1 MSLPKLIA
9 TALALLLF
17 RFGFSQAI
25 CGFDEVH
32 GKKMKENPVYRQN
45 ILNYESNLRQYIQQ
59 HPELQDSK
67 IKSNSAGSKFKS
79 LGGGPPY
86 LIPLVVHVVHT
97 GGALGSIYNPT
108 DAQVQSTVDY
118 VNQVY
123 NGTYPGTVGAGD
135 LQIQFVLAK
144 RDPNC
149 NPTNGIDHVDGS
161 GIAGYTAGGVNL
173 QTTLGTD
180 ELNVKNLVRWDPS
193 QYYNV
198 WVVDK
203 IDGND
208 GTSGSF
214 FAGFAYF
221 PGSPSNYDGTILL
234 ATQMGPG
241 LKTLPHELGH
251 GFNLYHPFQDASGA
265 VCPPNADCTVD
276 GDQVCDTDPITQPV
290 GFVCRSGNNPCT
302 STAYTNNTESNYMNY
317 TNCSTL
323 FTVGQKTR
331 MLASAASPAR
341 ISLANSLGGT
351 APGAGSTPCI
361 PKIDFEITNDQVTE
375 ATAASSV
382 CRSYTDYTYNVVIG
396 NGPSVNA
403 TATLYVAGSTATEG
417 LDFDITTN
425 GNFASPSKTLNF
437 PAGSTSSQSF
447 NIRIYDDASVE
458 GTEDFTLGFTV
469 NNGGGDAVLGDG
481 RPNLTITINDNDTA
495 PYGPVNVTKSLGS
508 NVGLLSSPFA
518 AASTKQ
524 KSQIMYLASELK
536 AAGIAAGNIVG
547 LALNISKNS
556 GSSFVYNSLTI
567 KMGQTNHGSL
577 YNGSTEGPLSDA
589 GFTTV
594 YSSNFT
600 TADGWNNFVF
610 SAPFTWDG
618 SSNIVVEI
626 CYDDGASTSSNDN
639 IEAYSDGNP
648 YSRYGWQSGI
658 NCTGSFSGFNFYNS
672 GFKPIIQFVYADPG
686 TQIQTVINSSK
697 QEYLGPNA
705 DIYYYDQA
713 TNKLMARIQNL
724 GSFNYGCTQV
734 ILDRQGSGATAF
746 WNNNTANF
754 LMDKTFHVLPTT
766 NNPAGSY
773 TVTLYYTQAE
783 VNGWQAATGQSIS
796 NIQLVKVTNQ
806 ISNVT
811 PVTSGAGGT
820 VTIGSPIVSSLAS
833 NTALSFNFTN
843 GFSGF
848 GAGVVGTALP
858 ITLLDFEGRLI
869 GKNIRLD
876 WSTSLEVNSKAFE
889 VERSYSDSGFVKIGA
904 VAATGNSSE
913 NRSYSFIDPDPAQE
927 NNFYRLKQ
935 IDLDGKFQYS
945 RIVIVKGQNGENGF
959 KILNNP
965 FTDNLAI
972 QFDKAP
978 AGRVGVRLLDVT
990 GRELYQQQKE
1000 SSGLNRIPVDL
1011 SGTKLSAGIYLLEL
1025 RYNNE
1030 IHVERVIKE

>member
-1 MSLPKLIA
+1 MIEDPA
-9 TALALLLF
+9 
-17 RFGFSQAI
+17 
-25 CGFDEVH
+25 
-32 GKKMKENPVYRQN
+32 YRQKMQ
-45 ILNYESNLRQYIQQ
+45 NYESNLRQYIQQ

-67 IKSNSAGSKFKS
+67 IKSNSAASKFKS
-79 LGGGPPY
+79 LAGGPPY
-86 LIPLVVHVVHT
+86 LIPMVVHVVHT
-97 GGALGSIYNPT
+97 GGAPGSIYNPT
-108 DAQVQSTVDY
+108 DAQVQATVDY

-123 NGTYPGTVGAGD
+123 NGTYPGTQGAGD

-161 GIAGYTAGGVNL
+161 GIAGYVSGGVNL
-173 QTTLGTD
+173 QTTLGTN
-180 ELNVKNLVRWDPS
+180 EINVKNFIRWDPT

-208 GTSGSF
+208 GTSGTF
-214 FAGFAYF
+214 VAGFASF
-221 PGSPSNYDGTILL
+221 PGGASNDDGIILL

-251 GFNLYHPFQDASGA
+251 AFNLYHPFYDPADLSGSGTTCA
-265 VCPPNADCTVD
+265 ANTDCTAQ
-276 GDQVCDTDPITQPV
+276 GDQVCDTDPITEPV
-290 GFVCRSGNNPCT
+290 GFVCRAGTNACT
-302 STAYTNNTESNYMNY
+302 STPYTINTESNYMNY
-317 TNCSTL
+317 TNCYTL
-323 FTVGQKTR
+323 FTAGQKTR

-351 APGAGSTPCI
+351 APGAAPTPCI

-375 ATAASSV
+375 ATAATSG
-382 CRSYTDYTYNVVIG
+382 CRSYTDYTYNMVIG

-403 TATLYVAGSTATEG
+403 TATLNVAGGTATEG
-417 LDFDITTN
+417 INFDITTN
-425 GNFASPSKTLNF
+425 GNFAAPSKTLNF
-437 PAGSTSSQSF
+437 SAGSTSPQSF
-447 NIRIYDDASVE
+447 TVRIYDDASVE
-458 GTEDFTLGFTV
+458 GTVDFTLGFTV
-469 NNGGGDAVLGDG
+469 NNNGGDAVLGDG
-481 RPNLTITINDNDTA
+481 RPNLTITINDNDIA

-518 AASTKQ
+518 ASFTKQ
-524 KSQIMYLASELK
+524 KSQILYLAAELK
-536 AAGIAAGNIVG
+536 AAGVAAGNIVG

-556 GSSFVYNSLTI
+556 GSSFVYNGLTI

-577 YNGSTEGPLSDA
+577 YNSSTEFPLSDV
-589 GFTTV
+589 GFKTV

-610 SAPFTWDG
+610 TTPFTWDG

-626 CYDDGASTSSNDN
+626 CYDDGLSTSSSDN
-639 IEAYSDGNP
+639 SEAYSDGNSNSS
-648 YSRYGWQSGI
+648 YVFQTI
-658 NCTGSFSGFNFYNS
+658 NCTGSFSGFSYYPS
-672 GFKPIIQFVYADPG
+672 GFKPIIQLVYADPG
-686 TQIQTVINSSK
+686 TQIQTVINSSR

-713 TNKLMARIQNL
+713 THKLMARIQNL
-724 GSFNYGCTQV
+724 SNFNYGCTQITV
-734 ILDRQGSGATAF
+734 DRQGTGATAF

-773 TVTLYYTQAE
+773 TITLYYTQAE
-783 VNGWQAATGQSIS
+783 VNGWQAATSQNIS

-811 PVTSGAGGT
+811 PLSSGAGGAI
-820 VTIGSPIVSSLAS
+820 TIGSPIVSSLAS

-858 ITLLDFEGRLI
+858 ITLLDFEGRLNE
-869 GKNIRLD
+869 KNIRLD
-876 WSTSLEVNSKAFE
+876 WTTSLEVNSKAFE
-889 VERSYSDSGFVKIGA
+889 IERSYSDTGFVKIGTVPA
-904 VAATGNSSE
+904 SGNSSE
-913 NRSYSFIDPDPAQE
+913 KRSYSFIDPDPPQE
-927 NNFYRLKQ
+927 NNYYRLKQ
-935 IDLDGKFQYS
+935 IDLDGKYEFS
-945 RIVIVKGQNGENGF
+945 RIVIVKGQSTESGF

-978 AGRVGVRLLDVT
+978 AGGVGIRLLDVT
-990 GRELYQQQKE
+990 GRELYRQQKE
-1000 SSGLNRIPVDL
+1000 SSGPKIIPVDL
-1011 SGTKLSAGIYLLEL
+1011 ARTKLSAGIYLLEL
-1025 RYNNE
+1025 RFNNE